1 MEQLALLRAIAD
13 SGGGWVIWLLVVS
26 SFLSVGVI
34 VERLLVLKRQAR
46 YQASVLPA
54 IEDQLGRREPDEV
67 LRRLKAG
74 SVLSEVGRDLEA
86 RAPNGRE
93 AMLESLESQ
102 LALQRR
108 RLEKRLLILGTLGNN
123 APFIGL
129 LGTVLGVIHAFQDLS
144 VSGGHGSAAVM
155 AGLAEALVA
164 TAVGILVALPCVAA
178 YNYVEKGIDDVIED
192 ARRFGKRLAW
202 ALGEEH

>member
-1 MEQLALLRAIAD
+1 MDQLAIVNSLAE
-13 SGGGWVIWLLVVS
+13 SGGGWVIWLLVLFSFVS
-26 SFLSVGVI
+26 VAVI

-46 YQASVLPA
+46 YQAAVLPGMEDH
-54 IEDQLGRREPDEV
+54 IERGERTEILK
-67 LRRLKAG
+67 RLKPG
-74 SVLSEVGRDLEA
+74 TVLHAVGREVAA
-86 RAPNGRE
+86 RAPGGRE
-93 AMLESLESQ
+93 AMLEGLESRLSLE
-102 LALQRR
+102 RR

-144 VSGGHGSAAVM
+144 LSGAHGSAAVM

-178 YNYVEKGIDDVIED
+178 YNFVEKGIDDLLED
-192 ARRFGKRLAW
+192 ARRFGRRLAW
-202 ALGEEH
+202 GMEAR